1 MTKLCFAFVPCSAA
15 LYYNAHCPSISPIS
29 GEHIIQASV
38 QLLPFVSFSGKNGHL
53 FYTLPHVIIYGF
65 PWWLSSKESTCNA
78 GVMDSI
84 AGLIRSPRGGHGNP
98 LKYSC
103 GENPMDREPAGLQSM
118 ESQKSQAQ
126 LDQLSTYILLL
137 PCLENPRDRGAWWA
151 TVHKV
156 AKSRTWLRWLSTR
169 ARVPAHTHHKH

>member
-1 MTKLCFAFVPCSAA
+1 MYWRWAKLMP
-15 LYYNAHCPSISPIS
+15 H
-29 GEHIIQASV
+29 GSV
-38 QLLPFVSFSGKNGHL
+38 
-53 FYTLPHVIIYGF
+53 
-65 PWWLSSKESTCNA
+65 SKESACNA
-78 GVMDSI
+78 GGLGSI

-137 PCLENPRDRGAWWA
+137 PCLENPMDRGAWWA

-156 AKSRTWLRWLSTR
+156 AKSRT
-169 ARVPAHTHHKH
+169 